1 MDFSDFTGEVQHRLE
16 LGTQGEAVR
25 ASRAVLQTLA
35 ERLHEGEAT
44 DLAGPLPMEID
55 WYLKS
60 ADHGQRFGWDEFV
73 DRVGE
78 RAGVEESDAVF
89 YAQAV
94 VALVGDLA
102 PGSELDDVRNGL
114 PDEEFDALFEL
125 VGQEETFEQD
135 KQGER
140 RERTG

>member
-1 MDFSDFTGEVQHRLE
+1 MNFSDFTGEVQQRLE

-25 ASRAVLQTLA
+25 ATRAVLQTLA

-55 WYLKS
+55 WYLQS

-78 RAGVEESDAVF
+78 RAGVEESDAAF
-89 YAQAV
+89 YAQAI

-102 PGSELDDVRNGL
+102 PGSELDDVRSGL

-125 VGQEETFEQD
+125 VGEAEAFEQD
-135 KQGER
+135 TQGER
-140 RERTG
+140 PN